1 MLFKPNT
8 IVFIQRSGLL
18 VAGRKLSPARLDF
31 PDDLVR
37 NLEVVL
43 PSKLREACRQFFT
56 DHELHGKRF
65 QLVLDYSVVFEK
77 SIELDKSGKPDLIME
92 GFVEAM
98 PFEKGK
104 RACLALQTGDVLRLF
119 ATNAELYQTV
129 VTAIDGAG
137 AGAVEAITP
146 ISAYNLGDGERTIRT
161 AMEFILKHSDI
172 SRQAD
177 FRDVAAS

>member
-1 MLFKPNT
+1 MLFRPNT

-18 VAGRKLSPARLDF
+18 VAGRKLSPTRLDF

-37 NLEVVL
+37 NLEVVS

-56 DHELHGKRF
+56 DHELHSKRF

-92 GFVEAM
+92 GFVETM

-129 VTAIDGAG
+129 MAAIDSAN
-137 AGAVEAITP
+137 AGAVDAVTP
-146 ISAYNLGDGERTIRT
+146 ISAYDFGDGERTVRA
-161 AMEFILKHSDI
+161 AMEFILKHGDI

-177 FRDVAAS
+177 FRDVVVS